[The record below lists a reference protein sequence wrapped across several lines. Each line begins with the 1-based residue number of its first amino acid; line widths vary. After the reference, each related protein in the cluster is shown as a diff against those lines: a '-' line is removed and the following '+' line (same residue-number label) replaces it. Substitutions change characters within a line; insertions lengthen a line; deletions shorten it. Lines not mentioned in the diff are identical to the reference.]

1 MLCETRAMR
10 YRFVMM
16 KKDIYQAVVAVAIAL
31 AAFAGFEAGIFYYHA
46 SFTVLYSLDK
56 KQNDQAIIGVIDDA
70 DTYVYFAVYTFT
82 KENIADALIAA
93 KQRGL
98 DVRGITDAT
107 QAQLPAEVTL
117 LKRLE
122 KAGIPVE
129 TQKHADG
136 IMHIKAVV
144 TDKAYA
150 LGSYNWTS
158 SATLVNDELL
168 EIGTDQYL
176 HDQYVAIIKK
186 VLTINE

>member
-1 MLCETRAMR
+1 MR
-10 YRFVMM
+10 YRFVMT
-16 KKDIYQAVVAVAIAL
+16 KKDIYKASVVAAIAL
-31 AAFAGFEAGIFYYHA
+31 AALAGFEAGIFYYHA

-56 KQNDQAIIGVIDDA
+56 KQNDQAIISVIENA
-70 DTYVYFAVYTFT
+70 NSYIYFAVYTFT

-107 QAQLPAEVTL
+107 QAQLPSEVTL

-129 TQKHADG
+129 TQKHVEG
-136 IMHIKAVV
+136 IMHIKAIV
-144 TDKAYA
+144 TDNEYA

-158 SATLVNDELL
+158 AATLENDEVL
-168 EIGTDQYL
+168 EIGTDHYL
-176 HDQYVAIIKK
+176 HDQYLAIIKK
-186 VLTINE
+186 VLTVNE